1 MSNDR
6 TSQSYQNSIAG
17 KTKDAVVTHKSLG
30 AAYCIRQ
37 NGQWFAGGVIAGMD
51 TDGKCIAREL
61 SSLQHTASVSLDQSA
76 IASVF
81 ICACTDIAT
90 RNCAIN
96 DKKAGTVTIVS
107 ISLQ

>member
-6 TSQSYQNSIAG
+6 TNQSYQNSIAG

-37 NGQWFAGGVIAGMD
+37 NGQWFAGGVVAGMD

-61 SSLQHTASVSLDQSA
+61 SSLQHTAVSLDQSA
-76 IASVF
+76 I
-81 ICACTDIAT
+81 CC
-90 RNCAIN
+90 
-96 DKKAGTVTIVS
+96 VS
-107 ISLQ
+107 TSIIM